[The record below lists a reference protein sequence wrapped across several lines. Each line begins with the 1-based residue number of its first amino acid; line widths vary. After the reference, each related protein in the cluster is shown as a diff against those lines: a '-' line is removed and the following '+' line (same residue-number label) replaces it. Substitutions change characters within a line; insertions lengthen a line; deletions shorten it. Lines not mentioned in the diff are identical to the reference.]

1 MRARAMYERH
11 GWRRMSTSYKT
22 MTDAELASA
31 CKRLQDLAN
40 ALQSQA
46 RWVQSDADRVRKEI
60 KRRKRARASA
70 AVAE

>member
-31 CKRLQDLAN
+31 CKRLQDLPAPYVVQF
-40 ALQSQA
+40 ALEMMAQ
-46 RWVQSDADRVRKEI
+46 RKPDG
-60 KRRKRARASA
+60 
-70 AVAE
+70 